1 MSEQAPPVPEALLV
15 PLLDEA
21 GEVVR
26 TLEPDDVPPALRAL
40 RGFDRRGLAHG
51 PARRQLRRALESD
64 ETFRERV
71 VERFV
76 GRPEV
81 VALLDAW
88 EPAAAVAAA
97 ADAADRDDLALLAS
111 ALWAA
116 RPEGAAFGLGALS
129 AAHERRRREWGDAAD
144 AQALEQRL
152 AEHEEAVR
160 RAETARRTAEAEA
173 ARLDAALHDE
183 RRSRRAREEQAEA
196 EADAARRHAEA
207 LEVEVDRARDAA
219 DTADQRAGREAK
231 RVHALEDDLR
241 RVRAELA
248 EARAAREE
256 EPPTRLGPDDAR
268 ILADAADAARRL
280 AGSLDALVGRAGSR
294 PAPQPPR
301 PSAEPSSRPSRE
313 RPLARRVQPTLPPG
327 LVADSVA
334 GLTAMLRSPG
344 LVLVVDG
351 YNVSQRAWHDS
362 TPSEQRTR
370 LAMALTQLHLRYGCD
385 VTAVFDGDG
394 TEGVPPLR
402 RPGLRVLF
410 SSGDEEADE
419 VVVRV
424 IADLPKRVPV
434 VAVSSDAWVREHADE
449 EGACVVSA
457 DTLLG
462 AFGS

>member
-21 GEVVR
+21 GEVLR
-26 TLEPDDVPPALRAL
+26 ALESDEVPAALRAL
-40 RGFDRRGLAHG
+40 REFDRRGLAHG

-64 ETFRERV
+64 DAFRKRV

-81 VALLDAW
+81 VALLDTW
-88 EPAAAVAAA
+88 EPAAAAAAA
-97 ADAADRDDLALLAS
+97 ADAADRGDLALLAS
-111 ALWAA
+111 VLWAA
-116 RPEGAAFGLGALS
+116 RPVGSVFGLGALS
-129 AAHERRRREWGDAAD
+129 AVHERRRREWGDAAGTRE
-144 AQALEQRL
+144 LEQRL

-160 RAETARRTAEAEA
+160 RAEIARRTAEADA
-173 ARLDAALHDE
+173 ARLEAALNDE

-207 LEVEVDRARDAA
+207 LEVEVERARAA
-219 DTADQRAGREAK
+219 AGTADDRAGREAR
-231 RVHALEDDLR
+231 RVQALEDDLR

-248 EARAAREE
+248 EARAARPEE
-256 EPPTRLGPDDAR
+256 SHKRLGADDTR
-268 ILADAADAARRL
+268 IVAAAADASRRL
-280 AGSLDALVGRAGSR
+280 AERLDALVGRAGSR
-294 PAPQPPR
+294 SAPQPPR
-301 PSAEPSSRPSRE
+301 PNHEPPPPRE
-313 RPLARRVQPTLPPG
+313 RPLVRRVRPALPPG
-327 LVADSVA
+327 LVADSAA

-370 LAMALTQLHLRYGCD
+370 LAMALTQLHLRHGCE

-394 TEGVPPLR
+394 TEGVPPFR
-402 RPGLRVLF
+402 RPGLRVVF

-419 VVVRV
+419 VVVRLV
-424 IADLPKRVPV
+424 ADLPKRVPV
-434 VAVSSDAWVREHADE
+434 VAVSSDAWVREHAGAQ
-449 EGACVVSA
+449 GACVVSA
-457 DTLLG
+457 ATLLG
-462 AFGS
+462 VFGT